1 MGRTPVPGQP
11 AGIPDRMHPPTK
23 TRKAPGCLS
32 RILKTANPPEHPC
45 SPQALTGDPAASSGQ
60 TLIRRSCTP
69 VRGSSLRF
77 LFRLGVP
84 VHIHC
89 PRHSWVLFPD
99 YPTPSWVLGPISRW
113 ESLKILRQTVKT
125 GMSTKRGIRP
135 WMWVLALSMTAVGVV
150 GYLVGLAAISAT
162 SAPGWIAQSSVMVG
176 LFGASFFA
184 FLVAN
189 RRAPPLVAA
198 ILAAFVFIAL
208 VALFIVV
215 VRTETV
221 PN

>member
-1 MGRTPVPGQP
+1 MWATVTSTRLPGARDRSGACWESRSICSVPSGVPG
-11 AGIPDRMHPPTK
+11 
-23 TRKAPGCLS
+23 
-32 RILKTANPPEHPC
+32 
-45 SPQALTGDPAASSGQ
+45 
-60 TLIRRSCTP
+60 
-69 VRGSSLRF
+69 SLV
-77 LFRLGVP
+77 GV
-84 VHIHC
+84 
-89 PRHSWVLFPD
+89 L
-99 YPTPSWVLGPISRW
+99 VLGPIPRW